1 MMSFSY
7 TLASTCVCPLLLPKS
22 RAHGNQPVAAS
33 CLLLPGASSKTFLSC
48 CPTAWTRT
56 AEHVKGSKVYW
67 IWGKKQLL
75 PWIPTQYLRVSAIY
89 SLHGWKRSYSVPVS
103 QSLACLAKSYYGIQ
117 LPSRFCLDCNW
128 KALPSTPLL
137 LLQSRWNRAL
147 GYHPLSHSDLN
158 YMHSSACWLPGITR
172 PL

>member
-22 RAHGNQPVAAS
+22 RTHGNQPVAAS

-56 AEHVKGSKVYW
+56 AEHVKRSKVYW

-75 PWIPTQYLRVSAIY
+75 PWIPKQYLEFLPFIPYMAGKEAIQC
-89 SLHGWKRSYSVPVS
+89 LSVP
-103 QSLACLAKSYYGIQ
+103 LAKSCYGIQ
-117 LPSRFCLDCNW
+117 LPSRFYLDCNW

-158 YMHSSACWLPGITR
+158 YMHSSACWLPGIIR